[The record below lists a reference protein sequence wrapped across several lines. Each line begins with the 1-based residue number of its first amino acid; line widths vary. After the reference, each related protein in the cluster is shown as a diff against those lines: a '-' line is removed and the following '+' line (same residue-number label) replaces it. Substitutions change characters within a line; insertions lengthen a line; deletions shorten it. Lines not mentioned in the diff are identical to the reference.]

1 MTADCDNICNN
12 SPVVLSVLVDINT
25 LSTLYITPGSG
36 CEGPAS
42 TLGCVISII
51 YVIIGVP
58 LMFIYLLR
66 IGGLL
71 ANLVTCFCCNPDKR

>member
-1 MTADCDNICNN
+1 MG
-12 SPVVLSVLVDINT
+12 LVT
-25 LSTLYITPGSG
+25 GSG
-36 CEGPAS
+36 CDGTISA
-42 TLGCVISII
+42 LGCVISII

-71 ANLVTCFCCNPDKR
+71 ANLVTCFCCSLDKR

>member
-1 MTADCDNICNN
+1 MDLVTGSECDGTI
-12 SPVVLSVLVDINT
+12 SAV
-25 LSTLYITPGSG
+25 
-36 CEGPAS
+36 
-42 TLGCVISII
+42 GCVISII

-71 ANLVTCFCCNPDKR
+71 ANLVTCFCCTADKR

>member
-1 MTADCDNICNN
+1 MNVTIHII
-12 SPVVLSVLVDINT
+12 LSVMLSVFINA
-25 LSTLYITPGSG
+25 LYITPGSG
-36 CEGPAS
+36 CEGPVSA
-42 TLGCVISII
+42 LGCVISII

-71 ANLVTCFCCNPDKR
+71 ANLVTCFCCTADKR